1 MRFPTIFL
9 FAFFIICSADA
20 QDIPLREDFVK
31 AFPVFS
37 TNISWSKL
45 YHGYLDGDTEVE
57 MYLAK
62 DQKEYKGLYRYISS
76 GLTFHLEGSYDQ
88 DGLLYL
94 KEIDSLFRV
103 TGYMVGDFEKE
114 KFEGEWRDYA
124 QIHSLP
130 VNVSEQLDTT
140 YEQNTNNW
148 YMYLSGIRYPEIRF
162 LVEKKHENVSAFF
175 HFGGDLLEA
184 SLSLIPGRKN
194 LYTGTYSNLNDETKE
209 IFLSLNPELAYFE
222 TTDSLDRKVSFRLNS
237 EAILPLATKDFTV
250 YTTRMTALT
259 PTVQTKNFNLWLD
272 TKIAYWWEDQLSR
285 AKLYNTH
292 MEDFSHSE
300 RFIKGANIDVIM
312 DLVTTS
318 LISGRFILQSSF
330 TDTIHEIPFIYHI
343 SKDKEVS
350 LAELYP
356 KKTDIE
362 LIIQHIISGRIVYQ
376 KIPSDEVSKPYVFP
390 TLSHFGLSI
399 RTAFDPID
407 GQDQM
412 IINSRDVLPMMNKNN
427 IIKKSGIWQ

>member
-130 VNVSEQLDTT
+130 INVSEQLDTT
-140 YEQNTNNW
+140 YKQNTNNW

-162 LVEKKHENVSAFF
+162 TVE
-175 HFGGDLLEA
+175 
-184 SLSLIPGRKN
+184 
-194 LYTGTYSNLNDETKE
+194 
-209 IFLSLNPELAYFE
+209 
-222 TTDSLDRKVSFRLNS
+222 
-237 EAILPLATKDFTV
+237 
-250 YTTRMTALT
+250 
-259 PTVQTKNFNLWLD
+259 
-272 TKIAYWWEDQLSR
+272 
-285 AKLYNTH
+285 
-292 MEDFSHSE
+292 
-300 RFIKGANIDVIM
+300 
-312 DLVTTS
+312 
-318 LISGRFILQSSF
+318 
-330 TDTIHEIPFIYHI
+330 
-343 SKDKEVS
+343 
-350 LAELYP
+350 
-356 KKTDIE
+356 
-362 LIIQHIISGRIVYQ
+362 
-376 KIPSDEVSKPYVFP
+376 
-390 TLSHFGLSI
+390 
-399 RTAFDPID
+399 
-407 GQDQM
+407 
-412 IINSRDVLPMMNKNN
+412 
-427 IIKKSGIWQ
+427 